1 MVKLVPY
8 GGNRDVEEGT
18 NPKEM
23 VIHSLTNKYVV
34 SAHYVLGAAGLSVNT
49 AGRGPDLV

>member
-34 SAHYVLGAAGLSVNT
+34 SAHYVLGHCLGT
-49 AGRGPDLV
+49 RYTGGQDR